1 MNNIPFIYKNYMAAE
16 LPQPFCC
23 LTGKRVDFQW
33 KFQFICRKFPV
44 SYKFISPIN
53 LFPSLT
59 PIGLR
64 GPPEN

>member
-1 MNNIPFIYKNYMAAE
+1 MPCGVPKPLRGRPEARRPGVCLLFEEWAEKKKNY
-16 LPQPFCC
+16 QSIFG
-23 LTGKRVDFQW
+23 T
-33 KFQFICRKFPV
+33 PV